1 MTWEANFLP
10 SVDFSGEGTLFWG
23 VESLFSGFRVGFSG
37 DLWVL
42 ETVRMVDL
50 SGLEGP
56 VRTESSLRRSLVG
69 VAAANAS
76 FDATRGR
83 TVRFL
88 SSVLF
93 TSIRRNAWPIS
104 TITLVGRGYSWRGCN
119 SFNCA
124 DLLMF

>member
-1 MTWEANFLP
+1 
-10 SVDFSGEGTLFWG
+10 VDFSGCFCG
-23 VESLFSGFRVGFSG
+23 VVEILFSGLRGVGFSG

-50 SGLEGP
+50 SGLAL
-56 VRTESSLRRSLVG
+56 RMESSLRRCLVG
-69 VAAANAS
+69 LAANAS

-93 TSIRRNAWPIS
+93 TSIRRNAY
-104 TITLVGRGYSWRGCN
+104 V
-119 SFNCA
+119 
-124 DLLMF
+124 